1 MENKKLSEDQLN
13 EVSGGKTTLD
23 ETALETVTGG
33 VSKPKMDQQQ

>member
-23 ETALETVTGG
+23 EKALETVTGG
-33 VSKPKMDQQQ
+33 VSKPRVDEQK